1 MSAPPPRWLSSA
13 RGRRFANPEVIGSGA
28 GGTVYRVFDH
38 ERNAVVAVKA
48 LRKPTADSIAG
59 LKREFRA
66 LTRFDHP
73 NLLQLHELLCW
84 DGEWL
89 VTMECI
95 DGVNFLEWV
104 RPGYQLRRSETRD
117 SEPAAVTEDASP
129 TGSGSSPFVH
139 VDTGTLSEG
148 RLRDALGQLALGLDV
163 VHRSGR
169 LHRDIKPSNVL
180 VTRGGRV
187 VVCDFGL
194 VTDLRS
200 ATEGS
205 AIVGTPSY
213 MSPEQAAGAPLST
226 PSDLY
231 GVGVMLYEALAG
243 VRPFA
248 GDSAE
253 IMVRKQRVTP
263 VTPSELTQAAVPVD
277 LELLAMRLLSIDPA
291 LRPSTSE
298 LRATLGDALGP
309 TPLLASV
316 PLLGREAP
324 LATLRTL
331 LEQVARAGRG
341 HTVLLQGPRG
351 VGKSAVLRHFA
362 EEVRTAE
369 QTNVLVGACY
379 EREFVPHRAL
389 DEVLDGLV
397 TYLRSSDVDLGSELL
412 PDEIQPLLTLFPML
426 ARVPALAPDPGARVT
441 APSSLDPRE
450 VRRGALD
457 ALRRLVHAVGQ
468 NRPWLII
475 VDDLHWGDE
484 ESLPI
489 LSALLGH
496 PSAPP
501 ILFVGAVESS
511 EPHADSAPMYDDI
524 LRRPEAFGGLTRMEL
539 APLSMNEAKRLAQAW
554 LGDGVNEEWATE
566 IAARAAGLPALVR
579 KLAEHVETAPRARD
593 GFDEHPVVDVLQA
606 RIDLL
611 QGDARRLLEAV
622 SLATH
627 RETLAVLLRALGG
640 LTDEAHT
647 LAVLRRQE
655 LVRTLPAGR
664 GLRLDVNEDRVRVLV
679 RAKLDPERRV
689 TLHLALLDAVRAE
702 RPDDHE
708 TLLFHARAAGLHEL
722 AAQLA
727 VAAANTARTSLRF
740 ERAARFAQ
748 MAVQLLPHDAVTFEH
763 RRGLA
768 EALALAGRGAEAG
781 RAYVRA
787 ADSAPTAALS
797 HECRRIGAGHLLRSG
812 YLEEGEAAMN
822 AQLTLLGA
830 ELLDIPNSL
839 VSRVV
844 AAAAE
849 RSRRVLGEALVG
861 NDEALL
867 PELVD
872 THWEAVT
879 GLALI
884 DPTRAGWLQLR
895 HQRYA
900 RRLAEPRR
908 MARSLWAEAFMTG
921 LRGKAARRDVDALF
935 ARATSLTPTDPE
947 SQVRAATLLPLLRG
961 ILSVAAGDY
970 PKARGQLAR
979 ALRTA
984 RERGRA
990 QVWELAVAET
1000 YMLWAMTQLGELRA
1014 MSTRIQGLLSD
1025 AEPRADRFFETTL
1038 TTGPCA
1044 LAKLAEGDPA
1054 EVLRRAERVRSV
1066 WDRSSAPLPYALADL
1081 ASAYAHLYE
1090 GDTERA
1096 EHSVQ
1101 ATLGPDA
1108 RGAHLGIEHLDV
1120 ELHMGRAVV
1129 ALASARTGRHALRV
1143 RQSLALADRIAAG
1156 IRADANPAQHV
1167 LARLLD
1173 GLLLIERRRETD
1185 AMVALHEAEV
1195 ELRRRGMATM
1205 ATVTRA
1211 AHGVALGGD
1220 AGATFIDQAR
1230 HDLRAFG
1237 VRQPD
1242 AFLGIWVGPLR
1253 TE

>member
-13 RGRRFANPEVIGSGA
+13 RGRRFRSPEIIGSGA
-28 GGTVYRVFDH
+28 GGTVYRLFDQ
-38 ERNAVVAVKA
+38 ERNAVIAVKA
-48 LRKPTADSIAG
+48 LRNPTADSIAG

-66 LTRFDHP
+66 LARFDHP
-73 NLLQLHELLCW
+73 NVLQLHELLCW
-84 DGEWL
+84 DSEWL
-89 VTMECI
+89 LTMEYI
-95 DGVNFLEWV
+95 DGINFLEWV
-104 RPGYQLRRSETRD
+104 RPGYQLRRSDTRD
-117 SEPAAVTEDASP
+117 PEGNAAPDPSP
-129 TGSGSSPFVH
+129 TGSGSSPFVNI
-139 VDTGTLSEG
+139 DTGTLEES
-148 RLRDALGQLALGLDV
+148 RLRDALGQLALGLDA

-200 ATEGS
+200 ASQGS
-205 AIVGTPSY
+205 AVLGTPSY
-213 MSPEQAAGAPLST
+213 MSPEQAAGAPLGT

-243 VRPFA
+243 MRPFA
-248 GDSAE
+248 GDSEE
-253 IMVRKQRVTP
+253 IMLRKQRVIP
-263 VTPSELTQAAVPVD
+263 VPPSELTQAPVPPD
-277 LELLAMRLLSIDPA
+277 LEQLAMRLLAIDPA
-291 LRPSTSE
+291 LRPSAREVRSV
-298 LRATLGDALGP
+298 LGDTSVA
-309 TPLLASV
+309 TPLLTSV
-316 PLLGREAP
+316 PLLAREAP
-324 LATLRTL
+324 MAALRAAL
-331 LEQVARAGRG
+331 DHVARSGRG
-341 HTVLLQGPRG
+341 HSVLLQGPRG
-351 VGKSAVLRHFA
+351 VGKSAVLRQFA
-362 EEVRTAE
+362 DEVQSGE
-369 QTNVLVGACY
+369 QANVLIGACY
-379 EREFVPHRAL
+379 EHEFVPHRAL
-389 DEVLDGLV
+389 DEVMDGLV
-397 TYLRSSDVDLGSELL
+397 SYLRSSDVDVASEFTPQEVQSLL
-412 PDEIQPLLTLFPML
+412 ALFPML
-426 ARVPALAPDPGARVT
+426 ARALAPDPNARIT

-450 VRRGALD
+450 LRRSALD
-457 ALRRLVHAVGQ
+457 ALRRLVHAAGR
-468 NRPWLII
+468 NRPWLVI
-475 VDDLHWGDE
+475 VDDLQWGDE

-501 ILFVGAVESS
+501 MLFVGGIEVS
-511 EPHADSAPMYDDI
+511 DTLTDNAPIYHEM
-524 LRRPEAFGGLTRMEL
+524 LRRPEAFGGVTRMPLE
-539 APLSMNEAKRLAQAW
+539 PLSMEDTRRLASSW
-554 LGDGVNEEWATE
+554 LGDGVHDEWAAE
-566 IAARAAGLPALVR
+566 IAARAQGLPAQVR
-579 KLAEHVETAPRARD
+579 KLAEHLESTPRSHE
-593 GFDEHPVVDVLQA
+593 GFGERPVVDVLQA
-606 RIDLL
+606 RIDVLR
-611 QGDARRLLEAV
+611 GSARQLLEVV

-627 RETLAVLLRALGG
+627 RETLSVLLSALGG
-640 LTDEAHT
+640 VPDEAQA
-647 LAVLRRQE
+647 LALLRRQE

-679 RAKLDPERRV
+679 RGALAPERRAA
-689 TLHLALLDAVRAE
+689 LHLALLEAVRAE

-708 TLLFHARAAGLHEL
+708 TQLFHARAAGLHEL

-727 VAAANTARTSLRF
+727 LMAANSARASLRF

-748 MAVQLLPHDAVTFEH
+748 MAVQLLPHESVTFEH

-787 ADSAPTAALS
+787 ADSAPTTALA

-849 RSRRVLGEALVG
+849 RSRRVLGEVRP
-861 NDEALL
+861 NVENVELL
-867 PELVD
+867 TELVD

-900 RRLAEPRR
+900 RRLNEPRR
-908 MARSLWAEAFMTG
+908 MARSVWAEAFMTG
-921 LRGKAARRDVDALF
+921 LRGKAARGDVDALF
-935 ARATSLTPTDPE
+935 ARASSITPVDAE
-947 SQVRAATLLPLLRG
+947 SQARAATLLPLLRG
-961 ILSVAAGDY
+961 ILSTAAGEY
-970 PKARGQLAR
+970 PVGRGQLAR

-990 QVWELAVAET
+990 QAWELAVAET
-1000 YMLWAMTQLGELRA
+1000 YMLWAMVQLGELRA

-1038 TTGPCA
+1038 TTGTCA
-1044 LAKLAEGDPA
+1044 LAKLGEGDAA
-1054 EVLRRAERVRSV
+1054 EVLRRADRVRAV
-1066 WDRSSAPLPYALADL
+1066 WDRASAPLPHALADL
-1081 ASAYAHLYE
+1081 ATLYAHLYE
-1090 GDTERA
+1090 GDAEQAERCV
-1096 EHSVQ
+1096 H
-1101 ATLGPDA
+1101 ATLGPDVP
-1108 RGAHLGIEHLDV
+1108 GSHLGIEHLDV
-1120 ELHMGRAVV
+1120 ELSMGRALA
-1129 ALASARTGRHALRV
+1129 ALAVARLGQRPLRA
-1143 RQSLALADRIAAG
+1143 RQALALTERIAGG
-1156 IRADANPAQHV
+1156 IRADTRPAHHV
-1167 LARLLD
+1167 LAKLLD
-1173 GLLLIERRRETD
+1173 GLVLIEKRREPD
-1185 AMVALHEAEV
+1185 AMVALHEAES
-1195 ELRRRGMATM
+1195 ELRRRGMATL

-1220 AGATFIDQAR
+1220 AGREFVQQAR

-1237 VRQPD
+1237 VRHPD
-1242 AFLGIWVGPLR
+1242 AFLGIWVGLLR

>member
-28 GGTVYRVFDH
+28 GGTVYRLLDH

-48 LRKPTADSIAG
+48 LRNPNADSIAG

-84 DGEWL
+84 DSEWL
-89 VTMECI
+89 LTMEYI

-104 RPGYQLRRSETRD
+104 RPGYQLRHSDTHDPSGEVVSD
-117 SEPAAVTEDASP
+117 PSP

-139 VDTGTLSEG
+139 IDTGTLDQS
-148 RLRDALGQLALGLDV
+148 RLRDALGQLVLGLDV

-169 LHRDIKPSNVL
+169 LHRDVKPSNVL

-187 VVCDFGL
+187 VLCDFGL

-200 ATEGS
+200 VSQGS
-205 AIVGTPSY
+205 AILGTPSY
-213 MSPEQAAGAPLST
+213 MSPEQAAGAPLGA

-231 GVGVMLYEALAG
+231 SVGVMLYEALAG
-243 VRPFA
+243 MRPFA
-248 GDSAE
+248 GASEE

-263 VTPSELTQAAVPVD
+263 VSPSELTQAAVPAD
-277 LELLAMRLLSIDPA
+277 LELLAMRLLSIDEA
-291 LRPSTSE
+291 QRPTANE
-298 LRATLGDALGP
+298 VRAALGDSLGP
-309 TPLLASV
+309 APLLASV

-324 LATLRTL
+324 LAALRAA
-331 LEQVARAGRG
+331 LERVARTGRG
-341 HTVLLQGPRG
+341 HSVLVQGPRG

-362 EEVRTAE
+362 EEARSLE

-379 EREFVPHRAL
+379 EHEFVPHRAL
-389 DEVLDGLV
+389 DEVMDGLV
-397 TYLRSSDVDLGSELL
+397 TYLRSSDVDLGNELA
-412 PDEIQPLLTLFPML
+412 PEEVQPLLTLFPML
-426 ARVPALAPDPGARVT
+426 ARVPALAPDPSVRIT

-450 VRRGALD
+450 LRRSALD

-468 NRPWLII
+468 NRPWLIT

-501 ILFVGAVESS
+501 ILFVGGLEAS
-511 EPHADSAPMYDDI
+511 EARGDQAPIHQEM
-524 LRRPEAFGGLTRMEL
+524 LRRPEAFGGVTRIEL
-539 APLSMNEAKRLAQAW
+539 DPLSADDAKRLALAW
-554 LGDGVNEEWATE
+554 LGDGVQDEWVAE
-566 IAARAAGLPALVR
+566 IASRAQGLPALVR
-579 KLAEHVETAPRARD
+579 KLAEHVEDTPRAREGD
-593 GFDEHPVVDVLQA
+593 GESPVVDVLEV

-611 QGDARRLLEAV
+611 QGDARRLLNAV

-627 RETLAVLLRALGG
+627 RESLSVLRHALGG
-640 LTDEAHT
+640 LGDEAQA

-655 LVRTLPAGR
+655 LVRTLPTGR
-664 GLRLDVNEDRVRVLV
+664 GLRLDVNEDRVRLLV
-679 RAKLDPERRV
+679 RAKLDPSQRTE
-689 TLHLALLDAVRAE
+689 LHLALLAAVRAE
-702 RPDDHE
+702 RPEDHE
-708 TLLFHARAAGLHEL
+708 TLLFHARAAGLHDQ

-727 VAAANTARTSLRF
+727 LAAAKTARASLRF

-787 ADSAPTAALS
+787 AESAPSPPLA

-830 ELLDIPNSL
+830 ELLDVPNSL

-844 AAAAE
+844 AAATE
-849 RSRRVLGEALVG
+849 RSRRVLGDGLSGVR
-861 NDEALL
+861 DEALL
-867 PELVD
+867 TELVD

-908 MARSLWAEAFMTG
+908 VARSLWAEAFMTG
-921 LRGKAARRDVDALF
+921 LRGKAARGDVNALF
-935 ARATSLTPTDPE
+935 ARAAGLTPSDTE
-947 SQVRAATLLPLLRG
+947 SQVRAATLQPLLRG
-961 ILSVAAGDY
+961 VLSVAAGEY
-970 PKARGQLAR
+970 PMARGQLAR

-990 QVWELAVAET
+990 QAWELAVAET

-1014 MSTRIQGLLSD
+1014 MATRIQGLLSD

-1044 LAKLAEGDPA
+1044 LAKLAEGDSG

-1066 WDRSSAPLPYALADL
+1066 WDRSSAPLPFALADL
-1081 ASAYAHLYE
+1081 ATLYAHLYD
-1090 GDTERA
+1090 GDA
-1096 EHSVQ
+1096 EQAEQSVH
-1101 ATLGPDA
+1101 ATLGPDV
-1108 RGAHLGIEHLDV
+1108 RGAQLGIEHLDV
-1120 ELHMGRAVV
+1120 ELHMGRALA
-1129 ALASARTGRHALRV
+1129 ALASARGARQPLRA
-1143 RQSLALADRIAAG
+1143 RQSLALVDRIADV
-1156 IRADANPAQHV
+1156 IRADTHPAHHV
-1167 LARLLD
+1167 LAKLLD
-1173 GLLLIERRRETD
+1173 GLALIHKRREND

-1195 ELRRRGMATM
+1195 ELRRRGMATL

-1211 AHGVALGGD
+1211 AHGLALGGD
-1220 AGATFIDQAR
+1220 TGSTFIDQAR

-1237 VRQPD
+1237 VRHPD
-1242 AFLGIWVGPLR
+1242 AFLGIWVGPLQAG
-1253 TE
+1253 